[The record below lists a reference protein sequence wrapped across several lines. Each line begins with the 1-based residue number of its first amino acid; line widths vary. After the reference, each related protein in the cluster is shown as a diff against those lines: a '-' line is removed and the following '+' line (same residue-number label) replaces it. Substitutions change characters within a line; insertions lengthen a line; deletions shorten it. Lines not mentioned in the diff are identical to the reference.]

1 MNERKAG
8 WARTPMIPAVR
19 RDLFGGGGASWE
31 ASGLDRGL
39 WIVYSGRATLPDYE
53 RESDS
58 ALVWSPGKNGEAVAF
73 FHFS

>member
-1 MNERKAG
+1 MGQDADDSCGE
-8 WARTPMIPAVR
+8 ARPF
-19 RDLFGGGGASWE
+19 LGGGASWE